1 MESGKFYPAKNIFT
15 GFINGMRIN
24 NNYTIQNINHY
35 NYTGAKA
42 QTFGSYHAM
51 YPKTRMP
58 ASTEFYHDLPTLKRA
73 VQALEE
79 FFTEGATIF
88 VYAGS
93 NGEEAIS
100 IYSMLREPQK
110 YEIYSID
117 PFKDAIEYANKGIFR
132 IEYGGTFNDLYLISC
147 IEPKNADER
156 EAKKCFNKCLTREF
170 KPIYAYVDALPD
182 GEKESFYNASAFL
195 RVGKVIQS
203 EEYKNFI
210 RTRHPAFVSALQ
222 QLNGEE
228 FYKLNPEVQKQIHFV
243 EGDIR
248 DIANFQTNKDKPV
261 GGIFFRNALFHLT
274 NNDMENVGT
283 PQGVDKKTNRRE
295 ILKQLVTS
303 VEQKLSPNGIF
314 VMGSHPQEHF
324 YLADNS
330 ASPNDI
336 CCLGGEYYY
345 KTPINIDALRQNGH
359 FTDIYTRNILDTIK
373 NPLFKRATQMSLPFS
388 PNIPLIWQKTS

>member
-1 MESGKFYPAKNIFT
+1 
-15 GFINGMRIN
+15 MRIN

-42 QTFGSYHAM
+42 RTFGSYHAM

-58 ASTEFYHDLPTLKRA
+58 ASTEFYEDLPTLKRA

-79 FFTEGATIF
+79 FFPKGATIL

-93 NGEEAIS
+93 DGEEAIS
-100 IYSMLREPQK
+100 IYSMLKEPQK

-117 PFKDAIEYANKGIFR
+117 PFKDAIEYANKGIFT
-132 IEYGGTFNDLYLISC
+132 IQYGGSFNDIYLISC
-147 IEPKNADER
+147 IEPKNDEER
-156 EAKKCFNKCLTREF
+156 ETKKCFNKCLTRV
-170 KPIYAYVDALPD
+170 PNTIYPYVDALPD
-182 GEKESFYNASAFL
+182 WEKEPFYRTSAFL
-195 RVGKVIQS
+195 RAEKVIKS
-203 EEYKNFI
+203 VEYKNFI
-210 RTRHPAFVSALQ
+210 STRHPAFVHALE

-228 FYKLNPEVQKQIHFV
+228 LYKLNPDVQKQIHFV

-248 DIANFQTNKDKPV
+248 DIANFKTDTDKPV
-261 GGIFFRNALFHLT
+261 GGIFFRNALYHLT
-274 NNDMENVGT
+274 NNDMGDIGT
-283 PQGVDKKTNRRE
+283 PQGVDRKTNRRE

-314 VMGSHPQEHF
+314 VMGSHDQEHL

-336 CCLGGEYYY
+336 CCILGEYYY

-373 NPLFKRATQMSLPFS
+373 DPLFKRATKESLPFS